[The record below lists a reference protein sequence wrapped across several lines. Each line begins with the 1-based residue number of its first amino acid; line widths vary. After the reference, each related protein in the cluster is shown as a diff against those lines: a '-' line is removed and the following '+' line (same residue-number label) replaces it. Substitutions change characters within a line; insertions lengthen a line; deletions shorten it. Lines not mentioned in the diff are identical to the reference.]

1 MALGLGIG
9 TRRLRDRNPQS
20 ATPAPAPPT
29 ESFGFAAALWRTR
42 RYLLPELRHFLIFA
56 ALSGVA
62 MLLQLAA
69 SLVGFDLLTNKVFLG
84 EPLTAL
90 QARLLGLDAAE
101 FVTVEELGQDARLTL
116 RTAFLLLTGMLLVLG
131 FVLGSGLGYY
141 LTWILQ
147 RVNQHLRLAMMDS
160 AVHLS
165 LRRSDSRQ
173 VGDAIYRVYQDSAMV
188 TSVVRN
194 ALVAPAVAF
203 FNLLVA
209 VGAVSF
215 FSLYLGM
222 LFLVAAAPAL
232 LLAWAFTPRLRTLS
246 SKARAANSEL
256 TSHIQESVGGVRLLK
271 ACRAELSALEGFR
284 SRSTTA
290 LDRAY
295 ELRRAVALLGV
306 LVYICAAL
314 AALAADYLMV
324 RWVWAEAPTFG
335 YGLVAFIGFAVWNL
349 GAFQAAQERLSA
361 ISGTGVSLAATW
373 CVLQDMS
380 VGLKRAFF
388 LLDAEPE
395 VVDKPDA
402 LPMPALGEGVR
413 FEGVRFGYAADRP
426 VLDGATFHAQ
436 PGTTVAIVG
445 PSGAGKST
453 LLSLLLRLYEVDGGG
468 VRVGGSGRP
477 RHSRARSARCHR
489 HRAAGKRAVSH
500 QHCGQHPLRRA
511 KRHRSRGGAGRL
523 DGVRG
528 RVRGGAAGRL
538 RHRAG
543 RTRREALGRSAAAAF
558 HRPRR
563 GQGRAD
569 TDIGRTHRGARCGHR
584 TARARTPR
592 RAWQGEG
599 DFPRHAPH
607 RHHPSRR
614 SDSVPGERAHRRT
627 GAPRRA
633 DGHCRRALRALRA
646 KRSGVGVVNGGLG
659 R

>member
-101 FVTVEELGQDARLTL
+101 FVTVEELGQGARLTL
-116 RTAFLLLTGMLLVLG
+116 RTAFLLLTGVLLALG
-131 FVLGSGLGYY
+131 FVLGNGLGYY

-246 SKARAANSEL
+246 GKARAANSEL

-271 ACRAELSALEGFR
+271 ACRAEMGALEGFR

-295 ELRRAVALLGV
+295 ELRRAIALLGL
-306 LVYICAAL
+306 LVYLCAAL

-324 RWVWAEAPTFG
+324 RWVWTEAPTFG

-468 VRVGGSGRP
+468 VRVGGVDVRDI
-477 RHSRARSARCHR
+477 RVRDL
-489 HRAAGKRAVSH
+489 RAAIAIVLQENALFPTSIADNIRYAAPSATDQEVEQAARTACADEFVEALPAGYATELGERGAKLSAGQRQRLSIARAV
-500 QHCGQHPLRRA
+500 A
-511 KRHRSRGGAGRL
+511 KDAPILILDEPTAALDVATEQRVLERL
-523 DGVRG
+523 
-528 RVRGGAAGRL
+528 AAHGKEKVIFL
-538 RHRAG
+538 V
-543 RTRREALGRSAAAAF
+543 
-558 HRPRR
+558 
-563 GQGRAD
+563 
-569 TDIGRTHRGARCGHR
+569 THRIG
-584 TARARTPR
+584 TI
-592 RAWQGEG
+592 
-599 DFPRHAPH
+599 
-607 RHHPSRR
+607 
-614 SDSVPGERAHRRT
+614 
-627 GAPRRA
+627 RRA
-633 DGHCRRALRALRA
+633 DQILFLE
-646 KRSGVGVVNGGLG
+646 NGRIVERG
-659 R
+659 RHDELMAIADGRYAHFVQSEVELAS